1 LNRKW
6 KNLRLEFNLLTIEN
20 TFFEVLHAQN
30 VETRA
35 DFIRALDVRNDL
47 KAMEEE
53 REQLQRKIERCKR
66 RTNRRQDLGIL
77 LQMAERLR
85 QEMERNQELQLQK
98 QDQQKAVI
106 FLIKIR
112 VFGYNKNLSNFVT
125 NLNV

>member
-1 LNRKW
+1 MNRKW